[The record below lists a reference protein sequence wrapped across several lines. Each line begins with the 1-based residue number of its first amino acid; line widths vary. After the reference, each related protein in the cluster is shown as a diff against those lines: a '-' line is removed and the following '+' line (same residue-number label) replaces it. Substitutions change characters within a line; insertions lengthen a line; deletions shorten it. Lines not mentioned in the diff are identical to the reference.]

1 MKKPSALVPACVAAM
16 CLLAAT
22 AHAADAPDAAASA
35 PGATDDGGPP
45 VVPYRPSV
53 STPAQLS
60 APGYLELEAGG
71 LRAGGPDHG
80 ASRFTLPYTLKLAFT
95 PDWGIRVG
103 GDAWVRE
110 VDGPGDAHKGGGDTA
125 VVLKRRFA
133 VSDATAWGLE
143 LGEKFPTAG
152 STLGSGRADTTV
164 NGIFSSDF
172 APAWHTDLNLNETRL
187 GVPSGA
193 PRQWQTGWAAAF
205 SRTLTDAWGAVGELS
220 GTHQQSVASTAQA
233 LVAASWNASPAAVF
247 DFGYARGLTD
257 ASPHNQFFAGV
268 TVRLA
273 KVF

>member
-1 MKKPSALVPACVAAM
+1 MKTSL
-16 CLLAAT
+16 LLAAT
-22 AHAADAPDAAASA
+22 LLAGSSCVRAADAPD
-35 PGATDDGGPP
+35 DGGPA

-71 LRAGGPDHG
+71 LRASGDG
-80 ASRFTLPYTLKLAFT
+80 ASRTSIPYTLKLAFT

-103 GDAWVRE
+103 GEGWVRDRAAGQSDSG
-110 VDGPGDAHKGGGDTA
+110 VGDTS

-143 LGEKFPTAG
+143 LGETFPTAKSDIG
-152 STLGSGRADTTV
+152 LGHSATTI

-172 APAWHTDLNLNETRL
+172 APAWHTDINVNET
-187 GVPSGA
+187 VSSGA
-193 PRQWQTGWAAAF
+193 WQLGWAAAF

-220 GTHQQSVASTAQA
+220 GTHQAGTSDTAQFLA
-233 LVAASWNASPAAVF
+233 AASWNQSPAAVF
-247 DFGYARGLTD
+247 DFGFARGLTD
-257 ASPHNQFFAGV
+257 ATPRWQVFAGV
-268 TVRLA
+268 TVRLG